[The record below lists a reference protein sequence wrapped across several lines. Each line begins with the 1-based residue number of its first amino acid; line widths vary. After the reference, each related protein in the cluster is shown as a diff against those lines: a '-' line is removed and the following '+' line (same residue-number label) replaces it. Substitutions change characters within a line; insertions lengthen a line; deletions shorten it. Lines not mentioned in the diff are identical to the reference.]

1 MRNKKEDLVGTIIE
15 INGTKYL
22 IDRVFEV
29 EKEFN
34 SERAVEQPRLS
45 LTLIEI
51 KSEKKAINLVINSE
65 VEKPFKMKGFTII
78 VKEGLLKNV
87 NQKLVFIRVLKTIL
101 YIGLKEA
108 KDLVDNADLISN
120 ARYVMHYEII
130 YLVKSEAETYIRKI
144 HAELC
149 QSLSCK
155 SDDITISI
163 Y

>member
-1 MRNKKEDLVGTIIE
+1 MNKKEDLVGTIIE
-15 INGTKYL
+15 VNGTKYL

-34 SERAVEQPRLS
+34 SERAIEQPKLS

-51 KSEKKAINLVINSE
+51 KSEKKAINSE
-65 VEKPFKMKGFTII
+65 VEASFKMRGFTII
-78 VKEGLLKNV
+78 AKEDILGNIH
-87 NQKLVFIRVLKTIL
+87 QKLNFIRAIKTIL
-101 YIGLKEA
+101 CIGLKEA
-108 KDLVDNADLISN
+108 KDLVDNADSISN
-120 ARYVMHYEII
+120 SRYIMHDEAKF
-130 YLVKSEAETYIRKI
+130 LEKSEVEAYIRKI

>member
-1 MRNKKEDLVGTIIE
+1 MNKKEDLVGTIVE
-15 INGTKYL
+15 INDTRYL

-29 EKEFN
+29 EKEFDCKQ
-34 SERAVEQPRLS
+34 AIEQPKLI

-51 KSEKKAINLVINSE
+51 KSEKKAINSE
-65 VEKPFKMKGFTII
+65 VEASFKMRGFTII
-78 VKEGLLKNV
+78 VKEDILGNMQ
-87 NQKLVFIRVLKTIL
+87 QKLNFIRAIKTIL
-101 YIGLKEA
+101 CIGLKEA
-108 KDLVDNADLISN
+108 KDLVDHADSISN
-120 ARYVMHYEII
+120 SRYIMHYEAIF
-130 YLVKSEAETYIRKI
+130 LDKSEVEAYIRKI